1 MGRSD
6 CASQARRGAAG
17 AAQPGRRAAA
27 RRRASARGG
36 RAIASRLAGRGHK
49 PAPMVGDEANAYL
62 LEGLAPAV
70 ALAAARPAPPTAKS
84 SAPVLPAAERATG
97 IEYAIRDVVAPA
109 RELEKQGHQVLKLN
123 IGDPV
128 AYGFRPPANLVEALH
143 QAALQNLNGYA
154 PSEGDPVLV
163 DAIVRRERRRNK
175 ADYAAGDV
183 LVTTGISE
191 GLQMPVVT

>member
-1 MGRSD
+1 MARSD
-6 CASQARRGAAG
+6 CSCQAKPWAAG
-17 AAQPGRRAAA
+17 AAQPGRRVAA

-36 RAIASRLAGRGHK
+36 RAIAPRLAGRGHK

-84 SAPVLPAAERATG
+84 STPVLPAAERATG

-128 AYGFRPPANLVEALH
+128 AYGFRPPANLIEGL
-143 QAALQNLNGYA
+143 AAAPRENPNGY
-154 PSEGDPVLV
+154 PPG
-163 DAIVRRERRRNK
+163 RESN
-175 ADYAAGDV
+175 
-183 LVTTGISE
+183 
-191 GLQMPVVT
+191 